1 MEEKEI
7 GYVSNYFSKIS
18 VAAVEITAGTLSV
31 GDTLHFK
38 GHTTDFQ
45 TKIQSMQIE
54 HQSVSEA
61 KKGDSIGLKV
71 FERVRKEDKV
81 YKIIED

>member
-7 GYVSNYFSKIS
+7 GNVSNYFKKLS
-18 VAAVEITAGTLSV
+18 VASVEITSGGVSV

-38 GHTTDFQ
+38 GHTTDFELVVS
-45 TKIQSMQIE
+45 SMQIE
-54 HQSVSEA
+54 HESVTEV
-61 KKGDSIGLKV
+61 KQGDSIGLKV
-71 FERVRKEDKV
+71 SEKVRKGDKV